1 MEVKNPLFKEDFV
14 SSTNI
19 NASCQ
24 SLTSMPP
31 AYATISTAKPEVVK
45 SSSAAEQTNL
55 VQINETAVEMKAPV
69 TAATGEKNGEY

>member
-24 SLTSMPP
+24 SLASLPP
-31 AYATISTAKPEVVK
+31 AYSTISAAKPESDK
-45 SSSAAEQTNL
+45 LSSPVEIANL
-55 VQINETAVEMKAPV
+55 VQINETVVDMKAP
-69 TAATGEKNGEY
+69 AAGEKNME

>member
-24 SLTSMPP
+24 SLASLPP
-31 AYATISTAKPEVVK
+31 AYSTISAVKPESDK
-45 SSSAAEQTNL
+45 LSSPVANL
-55 VQINETAVEMKAPV
+55 VQINETVVEMKAP
-69 TAATGEKNGEY
+69 AAGEKNKE